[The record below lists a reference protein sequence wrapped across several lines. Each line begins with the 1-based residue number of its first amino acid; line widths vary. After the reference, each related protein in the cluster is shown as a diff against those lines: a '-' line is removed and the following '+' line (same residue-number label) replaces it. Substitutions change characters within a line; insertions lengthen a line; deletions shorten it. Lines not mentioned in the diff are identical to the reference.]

1 MQLSAKHNY
10 TFSKTYATKPVT
22 LYNTAEIQNNRLLHF
37 TQSQRKKQQKE
48 KKIKK
53 KVKYQ
58 LIIPDILNL
67 KETLFP
73 TKSIWNFQRNKKN
86 L

>member
-1 MQLSAKHNY
+1 MQPNQLHY
-10 TFSKTYATKPVT
+10 TILLKYKIIDYYIFTKTKKK
-22 LYNTAEIQNNRLLHF
+22 
-37 TQSQRKKQQKE
+37 KKQQKE

-73 TKSIWNFQRNKKN
+73 TKSI
-86 L
+86 

>member
-1 MQLSAKHNY
+1 MRPNQLHY
-10 TFSKTYATKPVT
+10 TILLKYKIIDYYIFTKTKKK
-22 LYNTAEIQNNRLLHF
+22 
-37 TQSQRKKQQKE
+37 KKQQKE

-67 KETLFP
+67 KENTVPKLNQFEFP
-73 TKSIWNFQRNKKN
+73 KVIKRFYKEIYILTKN
-86 L
+86 